1 MDKEEQNKRDILGAP
16 LVDTI
21 VVRIP
26 RRLLIFLKGVAIT
39 EKTDPSK
46 IARRLMITTAIEE
59 GFDPE
64 GY

>member
-1 MDKEEQNKRDILGAP
+1 LTKDAQNKRDNFGAP

-26 RRLLIFLKGVAIT
+26 RRLLIFIKGVAMT

-59 GFDPE
+59 GFDPD